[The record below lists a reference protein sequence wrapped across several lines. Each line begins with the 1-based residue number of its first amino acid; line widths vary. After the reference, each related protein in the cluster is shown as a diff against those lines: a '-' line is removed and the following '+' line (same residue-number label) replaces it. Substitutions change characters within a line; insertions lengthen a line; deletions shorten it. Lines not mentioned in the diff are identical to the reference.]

1 MATTYEVNLTL
12 PRYQITT
19 LWQTLRD
26 EASSLRQQAIVAAK
40 RGNKNEALR
49 LTNKAQVIADLA
61 LQVKQR
67 L

>member
-1 MATTYEVNLTL
+1 MATTYEVNFTLT
-12 PRYQITT
+12 RYQITT
-19 LWQTLRD
+19 LWQTLWD
-26 EASSLRQQAIVAAK
+26 EASSPRQQAVVAAK